1 MALGVFD
8 YYMNIR
14 FYYRVLFVLL
24 SSLGLSAEEI
34 RWVDIGEVGNPAN
47 QLGVGQVD
55 TAYQIMETE
64 VPNWLYCK
72 FLNAVAR
79 EEDPYGLWSPLMES
93 HFLGG
98 IVRTFDGSS
107 FKYSV
112 KPRMANKPVTSVSW
126 ASCLRFAN
134 WFHYGCP
141 EGEEGTL
148 QSVLGDSLAGAYNT
162 DSLEAEGFKDGS
174 DQLRRNPQ
182 ARYWLP
188 SQDEWVKAGY
198 YAGGG
203 AWSDYPFLSNDVQSS
218 AVNPEIANGANF
230 YENGWAVAAPHLS
243 DVGAYR
249 QSRSYFG
256 TYDQGGNV
264 AEWVEDRVP
273 DSSWF
278 AALGGSVIRG
288 KYSLRLGYREGDALD
303 KPISTFGFRLARRK
317 TGDELWD
324 EQLVLPT
331 RTLDSVE
338 PAELLERKNRTEGAG
353 IVEEFVQVGDLGNE
367 ADSLHGRFGRVNYP
381 YEISKCEL
389 TNQQYVAFLNAV
401 AVNADPYGL
410 YNQDMSTGV
419 TGGIER
425 KGIAGSYQYAVK
437 AGVGN
442 HPVVYLGYYDLMRYA
457 NWRHFGMP
465 KGDCVAGVTEGTSDS
480 GAYDTRD
487 IEKILNGEKA
497 AYASFGVRNAG
508 ARYWIPSQDEW
519 YKAAYYDPTRL
530 GPRKYWDFPCRTSN
544 FPENRDAVAM
554 SCNYLMGDQL
564 GVGAPS
570 FLADVDAYAKSA
582 SYWGTLQQGGN
593 VWEWIEGWQYGTV
606 GNRGLRGGSWGY
618 TEYGLFAGNTDPG
631 GINDEIY
638 VFGGRIARAYEGP
651 SVANAPLPSM
661 KQILQEYVKNIA
673 IRDVLILVLISFC
686 AGSAVIV
693 FLGVFVVMI
702 RKKRQ
707 K

>member
-1 MALGVFD
+1 
-8 YYMNIR
+8 
-14 FYYRVLFVLL
+14 
-24 SSLGLSAEEI
+24 
-34 RWVDIGEVGNPAN
+34 
-47 QLGVGQVD
+47 
-55 TAYQIMETE
+55 
-64 VPNWLYCK
+64 
-72 FLNAVAR
+72 
-79 EEDPYGLWSPLMES
+79 
-93 HFLGG
+93 
-98 IVRTFDGSS
+98 
-107 FKYSV
+107 
-112 KPRMANKPVTSVSW
+112 
-126 ASCLRFAN
+126 
-134 WFHYGCP
+134 
-141 EGEEGTL
+141 GEERVH
-148 QSVLGDSLAGAYNT
+148 QSLLGDSAVGAYRT
-162 DSLEAEGFKDGS
+162 DLLEAEGFKNGS
-174 DQLRRNPQ
+174 DQLRRNPK

-188 SQDEWVKAGY
+188 SKDEWVKAGY
-198 YAGGG
+198 YVGGG
-203 AWSDYPFLSNDVQSS
+203 AWNDYPFLSSDAQAS
-218 AVNPEIANGANF
+218 AVDPKIKNGANF

-273 DSSWF
+273 GKSWF

-317 TGDELWD
+317 AADPIWD
-324 EQLVLPT
+324 EPLVLPA
-331 RTLDSVE
+331 RTLDAVE
-338 PAELLERKNRTEGAG
+338 PAEILKRQNRIEGAG
-353 IVEEFVQVGDLGNE
+353 IVEEFVLVGDLGNE

-381 YEISKCEL
+381 YKISKYEL
-389 TNQQYVAFLNAV
+389 TNQQYADFLNAV

-457 NWRHFGMP
+457 NWRHFEMP
-465 KGDCVAGVTEGTSDS
+465 EGDCVAGVTEGTSDS
-480 GAYDTRD
+480 GAYDTHD

-544 FPENRDAVAM
+544 FPENRDNMAG

-570 FLADVDAYAKSA
+570 FLAEVDAYAKSA

-593 VWEWIEGWQYGTV
+593 VWEWIEGWQYDTV

-618 TEYGLFAGNTDPG
+618 TEYGLFAGNTDLG
-631 GINDEIY
+631 GLKDEIY
-638 VFGGRIARAYEGP
+638 VFGGRIARAYEGDEIASAP
-651 SVANAPLPSM
+651 SPSIKEM
-661 KQILQEYVKNIA
+661 LRERVGTLA

-686 AGSAVIV
+686 TGCAAIV
-693 FLGVFVVMI
+693 FLGVFAAMI
-702 RKKRQ
+702 RKKR
-707 K
+707 KL